1 MRKSENGIIR
11 WLYGAGVFLIIYL
24 SLVKVAGELN
34 DYPAGDWR
42 SEIYADKS
50 GYYIYLPAAF
60 IYGFYESSYP
70 DSIDVRIGDGFS
82 FYRGKLVT
90 KYTCGVALL
99 TSPFFIITHLIQLA
113 SGETADGFSPAYL
126 NYTYMAAIF
135 YLLAGVIALWLFLR
149 KRFSSVVSALTVLLI
164 VGATNLFYYTF
175 RDSLMSHVYSFA
187 LFGFLLLVTGNLKTK
202 SGNGRIFLISLLAS
216 LIVIVRPSNVIFLPV
231 ILLLDVKLI
240 AELKARLRV
249 LFRPLNLLIILCTA
263 TLVFL
268 PQLLYWNFISGNL
281 FYYSYGNEGF
291 IFWNS
296 PEITKVMFS
305 PDNGLLVY
313 VPLFGFMVIGLL
325 FMVFTR
331 KSNGWLIFTILALH
345 IYLVSSWHMPGFGCG
360 FGHRTFIEY
369 YALLSVPLAWLIH
382 LIISG
387 RKFLMMLFGG
397 FIAVFLIWF
406 NMKFSLAYRKC
417 YEGGSSFDVYN
428 QYLVRERLLPFVS
441 GKYSLYTGYEEGN
454 DYLMPG
460 TRIHLTDMA
469 AEGRKVNRITPEL
482 TYSDAIVLPLEQLI
496 SGRLFNLEATF
507 QLAARDYAGD
517 IQFVCAV
524 AKNDSLV
531 FYHAEPVVIQPRS
544 VDFAWEK
551 VDLKIEF
558 PFLPAEGEMK
568 LFFWNRGTTEIL
580 VDDLNIELKSYIRI
594 GLW

>member
-202 SGNGRIFLISLLAS
+202 SGTGRIFLISLLAS

-360 FGHRTFIEY
+360 
-369 YALLSVPLAWLIH
+369 
-382 LIISG
+382 
-387 RKFLMMLFGG
+387 
-397 FIAVFLIWF
+397 
-406 NMKFSLAYRKC
+406 
-417 YEGGSSFDVYN
+417 
-428 QYLVRERLLPFVS
+428 
-441 GKYSLYTGYEEGN
+441 
-454 DYLMPG
+454 
-460 TRIHLTDMA
+460 
-469 AEGRKVNRITPEL
+469 
-482 TYSDAIVLPLEQLI
+482 
-496 SGRLFNLEATF
+496 
-507 QLAARDYAGD
+507 
-517 IQFVCAV
+517 
-524 AKNDSLV
+524 
-531 FYHAEPVVIQPRS
+531 
-544 VDFAWEK
+544 
-551 VDLKIEF
+551 
-558 PFLPAEGEMK
+558 
-568 LFFWNRGTTEIL
+568 
-580 VDDLNIELKSYIRI
+580 
-594 GLW
+594 